1 MDQETLLTDEFQKI
15 ILTSAAT
22 SVSSSFL
29 TNKERKEKLLLS
41 KNKKTGNISNE
52 DIEKVLGDS
61 LDTQLFDKWIPFLRE
76 TIENEQLEVVVDEL
90 QSSTEDNFQGLEL
103 QLLRDFQVTN
113 KLTESIGEVTN
124 IQGTIE
130 KQLTVQ
136 MQDFQNK
143 LSSSS
148 NDLIMKKQVFVN
160 NKKTSLKISEAI
172 IVITKVLRILELSS
186 KCQELITEKSFFK
199 ALQNLD
205 NLEKLYLQEFK
216 NYNFGFLKEIYD
228 SIPFLKKVVKDE
240 CINLIRNS
248 FNINLGKNL
257 EDVGNSIFNCYEKQL
272 LPQWLQLKEKM
283 DFNIFKFNSPVEIS
297 LRDREI
303 LSTITLDN
311 FFHLDEF
318 HDAIMIFE
326 TLNQTT
332 YLLSE
337 FTKEYEFR
345 KFKVIFPLVWKKTVN
360 NINITTSDIERDA
373 FTKNLTLP
381 FLKSYLLRIL
391 GFLMYDICLNKST
404 DFILVGSNYNAT
416 NEFWE
421 GLLNR
426 LGPYLSYAMNKLLNT
441 EEELIDFKN
450 FLSVYVAIV
459 ENFNLSITPLYNI
472 LLSIFQKYCNLS
484 MESFREEFRTLLDD
498 DDFMPLTIQDR
509 TLFDKVIKI
518 CWLKKDEN
526 TRLIEEVN
534 ALEASGSE
542 FSITLPFS
550 PLYPMTC
557 TLAKKIYSKL
567 TLFISVFYGH
577 NLQYLS
583 NMLIKT
589 MDVIFNDIVNQQIKS
604 KLDSKSREEIAQI
617 LINLD
622 YFIIASKEFSMMMT
636 NTNILQNPDIEIKL
650 SSIKHYIE
658 SRKYAETKLIELID
672 SKISD
677 VLDTVE
683 FDWTSTKLR
692 DEPDISIIDVAQFL
706 EMMFASTLVNLPYSI
721 QTLLIFREFD
731 SLTRKVLDVLLHETP
746 SSLTQQSVSN
756 FEIDVNYLQGII
768 PKIFPSLSPTT
779 SDLHSVPGT
788 PNPNTSDRQVGLLEN
803 NMKSLE
809 ETFIELN
816 QCIELLKIKSHTDYA
831 NPEIRMKK
839 FSRIKPEDANI
850 LLSKVRSSTPE
861 SDDNSESKL
870 ILGPARS
877 STPSN
882 DSSGNSNRLAKLFG
896 R

>member
-1 MDQETLLTDEFQKI
+1 MDQETTLSEEFQKI
-15 ILTSAAT
+15 LLSSAST

-29 TNKERKEKLLLS
+29 MNKERKEKLLLS
-41 KNKKTGNISNE
+41 KDKKTGNISNE
-52 DIEKVLGDS
+52 DIEKVIGDS
-61 LDTQLFDKWIPFLRE
+61 LDTQLFDKWIPFLRK
-76 TIENEQLEVVVDEL
+76 TIENDQLGAVVDEL

-113 KLTESIGEVTN
+113 KLTESIEEVTN
-124 IQGTIE
+124 IQSTIE
-130 KQLTVQ
+130 RQLTVQ
-136 MQDFQNK
+136 MQEFQNS
-143 LSSSS
+143 LSTSA
-148 NDLIMKKQVFVN
+148 NDLIMKKQLFVN
-160 NKKTSLKISEAI
+160 NKKASLKISESI
-172 IVITKVLRILELSS
+172 ILITKVLRILELSS

-228 SIPFLKKVVKDE
+228 SIPFLKKVIKDE

-248 FNINLGKNL
+248 FNSNLGKNL
-257 EDVGNSIFNCYEKQL
+257 EDVGNSIFECYEKEL
-272 LPQWLQLKEKM
+272 LPKWLQMKDKM

-297 LRDREI
+297 LRDQAV
-303 LSTITLDN
+303 LSTITLN
-311 FFHLDEF
+311 TFFHLDEF

-326 TLNQTT
+326 TLNQSP

-345 KFKVIFPLVWKKTVN
+345 KSKIIFPLVWKKTVN

-373 FTKNLTLP
+373 FTKAMTLP
-381 FLKSYLLRIL
+381 FLKSYLLRVL

-404 DFILVGSNYNAT
+404 DYILVSSNYNST

-426 LGPYLSYAMNKLLNT
+426 LGPYLSYAMKNLLNT
-441 EEELIDFKN
+441 EEELIDFKT
-450 FLSVYVAIV
+450 FLSIYVAII
-459 ENFNLSITPLYNI
+459 ENFNLSITPLYN
-472 LLSIFQKYCNLS
+472 LLLAIFQKYCDLS
-484 MESFREEFRTLLDD
+484 MSSFREEFRTLLDD

-509 TLFDKVIKI
+509 TLFEKVIKI
-518 CWLKKDEN
+518 CWLKKNEAEKL
-526 TRLIEEVN
+526 TEEVN
-534 ALEASGSE
+534 ALEASGSN

-567 TLFISVFYGH
+567 THFISVFYGH

-583 NMLIKT
+583 NVLIKT
-589 MDVIFNDIVNQQIKS
+589 MDVIFNDIVNQQIKA

-622 YFIIASKEFSMMMT
+622 YFIIASKEFSKMMT
-636 NTNILQNPDIEIKL
+636 DTNILQNPDIEIKL

-677 VLDTVE
+677 ILDTVE
-683 FDWTSTKLR
+683 FDWSSTQLR
-692 DEPDISIIDVAQFL
+692 NEPDISIIDVAQFL

-731 SLTRKVLDVLLHETP
+731 SLTRKVLDLLLHDTP
-746 SSLTQQSVSN
+746 SSLTQESVSN
-756 FEIDVNYLQGII
+756 FAIDVRYLQGII
-768 PKIFPSLSPTT
+768 PKIFPSLSASPTEG
-779 SDLHSVPGT
+779 HSAPGT
-788 PNPNTSDRQVGLLEN
+788 PNPNSLDRPAALLEN

-816 QCIELLKIKSHTDYA
+816 QCIELLKSRSSAEYA
-831 NPEIRMKK
+831 DPEIRMRK
-839 FSRIKPEDANI
+839 FSRIKAEDANL
-850 LLSKVRSSTPE
+850 LLSKVKRLATPE
-861 SDDNSESKL
+861 LDDGSDNKS
-870 ILGPARS
+870 ILGSVRS

-882 DSSGNSNRLAKLFG
+882 DSGNTNRLAKLFG